1 MRYNVVTWL
10 LALVIVLALAVPPMQ
25 AQGAGPGLLPD
36 DAQSTTGPVPPPGI
50 ERGNVAPTPSRAQV
64 VLHDVPAYLWRHGCA
79 PTAAGMVMGYWDGRG
94 FDALVSGSA
103 ATQTS
108 AVNAMI
114 ASSGNYND
122 YCLPLDEPPTMLPDR
137 SEPPAGDEHP
147 DDCVADLMKT
157 SQSAYNNYYGWSYFN
172 VIDDAMSGY
181 PAMVAPQYSVTTQ
194 NRVWGDFTWTSYR
207 AEIDAGRPVVLLVDT
222 DADGTT
228 DHFVTGI
235 GYDTSTNQ
243 YACRDTWDTGV
254 HWFSFAQLAPGQ
266 PWGIYGATLFRI
278 EGPSSKYRVFLP
290 LISRTDS
297 TSSGWTIIKSE
308 TFEGSFPN
316 AWEVGDNNGT
326 DYGEYVWQR
335 RSCLPYAGSFS
346 GWAIGGGASGSAL
359 GCGSQYPNHAD
370 SWMIYGPFSLAD
382 ASAADLSFKLWLNSE
397 PDYDKLCRMASLN
410 GTNFFGMC
418 TTGNTSGWTDRVLD
432 LANVYNLGNLM
443 GQSQVWIALRF
454 VSDDSVTYAEGAHVD
469 NVVLRK
475 SVGAGAAPIVPAG
488 PADPATLHEEVAS
501 FTVER

>member
-10 LALVIVLALAVPPMQ
+10 LALFIVLALAVPPLQ
-25 AQGAGPGLLPD
+25 AQGAAPGPLPE
-36 DAQSTTGPVPPPGI
+36 DAHSTTGPTPPPGI
-50 ERGNVAPTPSRAQV
+50 ERGNVPPTPSRAQV
-64 VLHDVPAYLWRHGCA
+64 VLQNVPAYLWHHGCA
-79 PTAAGMVMGYWDGRG
+79 PTAAGMVIGYWDGRG

-108 AVNAMI
+108 AVNTMI

-147 DDCVADLMKT
+147 NDCVADLMKT

-181 PAMVAPQYSVTTQ
+181 AAMVAPQYTVTTENQ
-194 NRVWGDFTWTSYR
+194 MWGDFTWAKFR

-222 DADGTT
+222 NADGTT

-254 HWFSFAQLAPGQ
+254 HWFTFSELGFGQ

-278 EGPSSKYRVFLP
+278 EGPSSKYQVYLP
-290 LISRTDS
+290 LISS
-297 TSSGWTIIKSE
+297 KVSSSSGWMTIKSE
-308 TFEGSFPN
+308 TFEGTFPN
-316 AWEVGDNNGT
+316 AWLVGDNDGT
-326 DYGEYVWQR
+326 DNGEYFWQKR
-335 RSCLPYAGSFS
+335 NCLPYASSFS
-346 GWAIGGGASGSAL
+346 GWAIGGGANGSAL
-359 GCGSQYPNHAD
+359 ACGSEYPNNAD

-410 GTNFFGMC
+410 GTNFWGTC
-418 TTGNTSGWTDRVLD
+418 TTGDTQGWTDRVLD
-432 LANVYNLGNLM
+432 LADVYTLGNLM

-454 VSDDSVTYAEGAHVD
+454 VSDGSETYAQGAHVD
-469 NVVLRK
+469 NIVLRK
-475 SVGAGAAPIVPAG
+475 YVGAGAAPTVPAA
-488 PADPATLHEEVAS
+488 PADPPTLHEEFAS
-501 FTVER
+501 FTLDQ

>member
-10 LALVIVLALAVPPMQ
+10 LALVIVLTLAVPPMQ
-25 AQGAGPGLLPD
+25 AQGAGPGPLPD

-50 ERGNVAPTPSRAQV
+50 ERGNVAPTPSRAQI

-79 PTAAGMVMGYWDGRG
+79 PTAAGMVIGYWDGRG

-278 EGPSSKYRVFLP
+278 EGPSNKYRVFLP

-297 TSSGWTIIKSE
+297 TSSGWTTIKSE
-308 TFEGSFPN
+308 TFEGSFPI
-316 AWEVGDNNGT
+316 AWEIGDNNGT
-326 DYGEYVWQR
+326 DYGEYVWQK

-346 GWAIGGGASGSAL
+346 GWAVGGGANGSAL
-359 GCGSQYPNHAD
+359 ACGSEYPNNAD

-454 VSDDSVTYAEGAHVD
+454 VSDGSATYAQGAHVD

-475 SVGAGAAPIVPAG
+475 YVGAGAAPIVPAA
-488 PADPATLHEEVAS
+488 PADPATLHEEFAS